1 MGKHDTSI
9 GIWLSDEERFA
20 DLYNAAFCNGET
32 FFKAKN
38 LKKIDT
44 KQNLALKNH
53 NGNHIH
59 IQRFRDI
66 AMQSSDGTKLFLLTC
81 ENQDSIHLAMPV
93 RSMLYD
99 SLEYTAQLKTLSAK
113 NRAQKNY
120 QNSSE
125 FLSGITSKDRL
136 TPILPL
142 VFYYGDDEWTQN
154 LDLHSLLD
162 ISDEAYEKFHSY
174 IPNYKI
180 NLVNAK
186 ELAEKNCLHTDLQQI
201 LGMLKYKGDKEK
213 LLEYVQENHAFFENI
228 DADSYNAAKVF
239 LGSELQ
245 LRELEKKEVTV
256 NMCKALDDF
265 YQDGVNEGLERGIE
279 TGTIKANERYSK
291 LIIKLSEE
299 GKTDWIL
306 KIANDSDFREEL
318 FQKYSI

>member
-9 GIWLSDEERFA
+9 GVWLSDKERFA

-38 LKKIDT
+38 LEKIDT

-53 NGNHIH
+53 NGNNIH

-66 AMQSSDGTKLFLLTC
+66 AMQSSDGTKLFLLAC

-99 SLEYTAQLKTLSAK
+99 SLEYTAQLKTLSSK

-125 FLSGITSKDRL
+125 FLSGITSEDRL

-154 LDLHSLLD
+154 IDLHSLLD
-162 ISDEAYEKFHSY
+162 ISDEEYEKFHSY

-201 LGMLKYKGDKEK
+201 LGMLKYKGDKVK

-228 DADSYNAAKVF
+228 DADSYNAAKTF

-245 LRELEKKEVTV
+245 LRELKKKEVTV

-279 TGTIKANERYSK
+279 AANERYSK

>member
-9 GIWLSDEERFA
+9 SIWLSDEE
-20 DLYNAAFCNGET
+20 Y
-32 FFKAKN
+32 K
-38 LKKIDT
+38 
-44 KQNLALKNH
+44 
-53 NGNHIH
+53 
-59 IQRFRDI
+59 
-66 AMQSSDGTKLFLLTC
+66 
-81 ENQDSIHLAMPV
+81 
-93 RSMLYD
+93 
-99 SLEYTAQLKTLSAK
+99 
-113 NRAQKNY
+113 
-120 QNSSE
+120 
-125 FLSGITSKDRL
+125 
-136 TPILPL
+136 
-142 VFYYGDDEWTQN
+142 
-154 LDLHSLLD
+154 
-162 ISDEAYEKFHSY
+162 KFHSY

-180 NLVNAK
+180 NLVNTK
-186 ELAEKNCLHTDLQQI
+186 ELADKNCLHTDLHQI

-265 YQDGVNEGLERGIE
+265 YQDGVNEGLELGIE
-279 TGTIKANERYSK
+279 TANERYSK
-291 LIIKLSEE
+291 FIIKLSEE